1 MDQSPNI
8 QKIYSVLLLRLVLLL
23 LCLYYH
29 SGLRGVANAT
39 LFLHSMSKPRHGV
52 LQMDDKN
59 EWYFYAGKST
69 EGTLLPDLS
78 ANIHT
83 LLDTGQL
90 FRGHTK
96 FKTVC
101 AYFPESSFKT
111 EST

>member
-1 MDQSPNI
+1 MIGTSPTL
-8 QKIYSVLLLRLVLLL
+8 SLLPFWVE
-23 LCLYYH
+23 
-29 SGLRGVANAT
+29 GGANAT